1 MTQPSLFNRLKAGL
15 EEGISH
21 ELGELKLQAQTLEVP
36 QPPKDYGPA
45 EVKAL
50 RVKLRLS
57 QAQLASFL
65 YVSKKTVQGWEQGL
79 RRPTSSSARLLQIIE
94 KPELLDSLTK

>member
-1 MTQPSLFNRLKAGL
+1 MTRPSLFSRLKTGL
-15 EEGISH
+15 EEGIAH
-21 ELGELKLQAQTLEVP
+21 ERGEVKLSTHTLEIP
-36 QPPKDYGPA
+36 QPPKDYGPT

-57 QAQLASFL
+57 QSQLAKFL

-94 KPELLDSLTK
+94 EPELLESLTK